1 MDRCFGFVSLWRG
14 VGVGNRLVA
23 TDWKSPDAGPALAEM
38 QQNIADLNNLGYRQ
52 ALPHQNVDGMN
63 ISTDLLTAAS
73 VIIAGSPSPHDVDDN
88 YHDECGTRRFK
99 QNMFYSLQSY
109 SKPHQALFLTYA
121 PRALPEPYR
130 MELWIDAGNVRVT
143 LASPAF
149 FRKYRPRRGL
159 NEDVRVLSNDVA
171 VLCYL
176 PQCHVPLL
184 VWQGEKLDVSR
195 SIARILQ
202 NTEGNLLTL
211 GAFTL
216 ELELDIVEA
225 SSM

>member
-1 MDRCFGFVSLWRG
+1 MRQLHPRHQFEEMHR
-14 VGVGNRLVA
+14 N
-23 TDWKSPDAGPALAEM
+23 LAY
-38 QQNIADLNNLGYRQ
+38 LKNLGYRQ
-52 ALPHQNVDGMN
+52 GRPQEDVDGLN
-63 ISTDLLTAAS
+63 ISVDLLTAAS
-73 VIIAGSPSPHDVDDN
+73 VIIAGSPSPHDADAV
-88 YHDECGTRRFK
+88 YHTDGGTIEFK
-99 QNMFYSLQSY
+99 QNMFYSLQSH
-109 SKPHQALFLTYA
+109 SEQHQTIMMTYA
-121 PRALPEPYR
+121 PGAIPEPYHL
-130 MELWIDAGNVRVT
+130 ELWIDAGNKRVT

-159 NEDVRVLSNDVA
+159 NDDVRVLSDDDNVA
-171 VLCYL
+171 VLCHL

-195 SIARILQ
+195 SIGKIMQ
-202 NTEGNLLTL
+202 NTQGNLLTL

>member
-1 MDRCFGFVSLWRG
+1 M
-14 VGVGNRLVA
+14 
-23 TDWKSPDAGPALAEM
+23 
-38 QQNIADLNNLGYRQ
+38 
-52 ALPHQNVDGMN
+52 
-63 ISTDLLTAAS
+63 
-73 VIIAGSPSPHDVDDN
+73 
-88 YHDECGTRRFK
+88 
-99 QNMFYSLQSY
+99 
-109 SKPHQALFLTYA
+109 TYA
-121 PRALPEPYR
+121 PRALPRPYR

-159 NEDVRVLSNDVA
+159 NDDVRALSDDVA
-171 VLCYL
+171 VLCHL

-225 SSM
+225 SRM